1 MQHHASL
8 REINQQLAR
17 YVKSVEQGDE
27 VVITRRGKPIARL
40 VPVAAERRLSPE
52 QSKALERSLDRMR
65 RGYPLGGRVPPRDE
79 LHER

>member
-1 MQHHASL
+1 MQRQASL

-17 YVKSVEQGDE
+17 YVKDVEQGDE

-40 VPVAAERRLSPE
+40 VPIDRERRLSSE
-52 QSKALERSLDRMR
+52 QHAALARTLERMR
-65 RGYPLGGRVPPRDE
+65 RGYSLGGKMPPRDE

>member
-1 MQHHASL
+1 MQHRASL

-17 YVKSVEQGDE
+17 YVKDVEGGDE

-40 VPVAAERRLSPE
+40 VPITSERLLSPD
-52 QSKALERSLDRMR
+52 QHAALARSLARMR
-65 RGYPLGGRVPPRDE
+65 RGYPLGGRMPPRDE